1 MNESATPHGLT
12 ASPERRS
19 TPAPSMWLTLS
30 EGGRMASEISS
41 FFWSW
46 ATLRALPKGDGH
58 PVLVL
63 PGFTAADFSTL
74 LLRRF
79 LKELGYDVYAWMLGA
94 NTGRA
99 YLKPMLLKRIN
110 EIVKRNPAPISV
122 IGHSLGGVFARELA
136 FSFPSHVR
144 QLITLGSPIRIKEG
158 EGTSELVRRLFE
170 RFSRQSPTQ
179 LVKAG
184 FARHDPRPPR
194 VPSTAIFSR
203 TDGVVSW
210 RSCLE
215 LESVTSQSIEVPGSH
230 LGLIANPLA
239 LWVVADRLAQPY
251 GEWRRFEGSMLPW
264 IAVEL
269 AMGLVPRRA
278 GRDQ

>member
-1 MNESATPHGLT
+1 L
-12 ASPERRS
+12 
-19 TPAPSMWLTLS
+19 WLTLS
-30 EGGRMASEISS
+30 EGARIAVEVSA

-46 ATLRALPKGDGH
+46 SALRALPRGDGH

-79 LKELGYDVYAWMLGA
+79 LKELGYDVYGWMLGT

-110 EIVKRNPAPISV
+110 EIVKRNPAPITL

-144 QLITLGSPIRIKEG
+144 QVITLGSPIRIKEG
-158 EGTSELVRRLFE
+158 EGTNELVRRLFE

-210 RSCLE
+210 QSCLE
-215 LESVTSQSIEVPGSH
+215 LESLTSQSIEVPGSH

-239 LWVVADRLAQPY
+239 LWLVADRLALPY
-251 GEWRRFEGSMLPW
+251 GQWQRFDSSKLGWVAAELTLGVSSPARNGSRCRPF
-264 IAVEL
+264 A
-269 AMGLVPRRA
+269 ARA
-278 GRDQ
+278 NGADNASTVS